1 MIYDDKCSFCH
12 FFFSRGG
19 EAQTSATT
27 KLQKV
32 GPPHTKKLRIITMTA
47 DADAASSSSNRATE
61 ANAALAAQLEE
72 RLIQQ
77 EYKIWKKNTPFLY
90 DFVMTH
96 GLEWPSLTCQ
106 WLPTYKSLH
115 DGQKVGAI
123 GGTSLNVAEQHELL
137 IGTHT
142 TGEQNYLMVATV
154 NLPREDAVIDNRAN
168 AEASSSSSTPA
179 VAKEESTTGVE
190 AATSS
195 SRTTEEDGGEEA
207 QPSKKVKT
215 STTTTTTIIDAP
227 NPASNYNE
235 EKNELGGYYSTSSSS
250 GNNDRVGK
258 IDIKMKIPHEGEVNR
273 ARYMPQNHFVVATRG
288 PGTDVYVWDLS
299 KHPSFPSMTTT
310 TTTTTTAMTTMPV
323 VGESGNSISAI
334 GAVGSSSIITP
345 NPNIICR
352 GHTGEGY
359 GVAWC
364 GIPGSHDNVGKL
376 ITSSEDKTVCL
387 WDVKNALKE
396 CGSGSSMIVSPTAQF
411 LYHTDVVEDV
421 DWHNKDVN
429 MIGSCGDDKIIC
441 LWDIREGKRTKPMHI
456 IAKAHDGDVNSMEF
470 HPTNEFLLASGG
482 SDKVVK
488 LWDMRNLSR

>member
-1 MIYDDKCSFCH
+1 M
-12 FFFSRGG
+12 
-19 EAQTSATT
+19 AA
-27 KLQKV
+27 
-32 GPPHTKKLRIITMTA
+32 A
-47 DADAASSSSNRATE
+47 DADSTTAAAD

-123 GGTSLNVAEQHELL
+123 GGTSFNVAEQHELL

-168 AEASSSSSTPA
+168 AAA
-179 VAKEESTTGVE
+179 AAGDE
-190 AATSS
+190 AATA
-195 SRTTEEDGGEEA
+195 TTVAQQAEEEKVA
-207 QPSKKVKT
+207 RPSKKVK
-215 STTTTTTIIDAP
+215 TIIDAP
-227 NPASNYNE
+227 NPASNYSE
-235 EKNELGGYYSTSSSS
+235 EKNELGGYSASSASSSTSGGANVSSSS
-250 GNNDRVGK
+250 DRVGK

-288 PGTDVYVWDLS
+288 PGTDVYIWDLS
-299 KHPSFPSMTTT
+299 KHPSFPSMT
-310 TTTTTTAMTTMPV
+310 MTSIGEGS
-323 VGESGNSISAI
+323 GESSTVSAVRAAASSSAI
-334 GAVGSSSIITP
+334 AP

-376 ITSSEDKTVCL
+376 VTSSEDKTVRL

-396 CGSGSSMIVSPTAQF
+396 CGSAGSSSVILNPTAQF

-441 LWDIREGKRTKPMHI
+441 LWDVREGKRTKPMHV

>member
-1 MIYDDKCSFCH
+1 
-12 FFFSRGG
+12 
-19 EAQTSATT
+19 
-27 KLQKV
+27 
-32 GPPHTKKLRIITMTA
+32 MTA
-47 DADAASSSSNRATE
+47 DASSTTNTAPTGAANNAN

-168 AEASSSSSTPA
+168 ANANAATSAAAKST
-179 VAKEESTTGVE
+179 GDE
-190 AATSS
+190 AAT
-195 SRTTEEDGGEEA
+195 TATVDGEA
-207 QPSKKVKT
+207 AEAAAAAQASKKVK
-215 STTTTTTIIDAP
+215 TTIIDAP

-235 EKNELGGYYSTSSSS
+235 EKNELGGYSAAAASASSSSSSSS
-250 GNNDRVGK
+250 GNNNNTNDRVGK

-288 PGTDVYVWDLS
+288 PGTDVYIWDLS
-299 KHPSFPSMTTT
+299 KHPSFPSMTSTTTASSSTT
-310 TTTTTTAMTTMPV
+310 TTMGGGGGGEGGGGGGNNTTF
-323 VGESGNSISAI
+323 SAI
-334 GAVGSSSIITP
+334 NAAIASSNITP

-364 GIPGSHDNVGKL
+364 GISGSHDNVGKL
-376 ITSSEDKTVCL
+376 ITSSEDKSVCL
-387 WDVKNALKE
+387 WDVKTALKE
-396 CGSGSSMIVSPTAQF
+396 CGSSSISSTIGGGSSSMIVNPIAQF

-421 DWHNKDVN
+421 DWHNKDIN

-441 LWDIREGKRTKPMHI
+441 LWDVREGKRSKPMHVI
-456 IAKAHDGDVNSMEF
+456 EKAHDGDVNSMEF

-488 LWDMRNLSR
+488 LWDLRNLSR